1 MKEQLLTLRI
11 DWRDMDLLG
20 HVNNLAI
27 VSYFQSARVLFSESI
42 GLAAYPGME
51 LGPIEA
57 ATQVQFTK
65 QLRYP
70 GQVTV
75 HTTLIE
81 IKNTSFIIEHR
92 IVDDAGDVAAVGREV
107 IVCFDFVKQVKTPI
121 PEAVRA
127 KLEARLPETKL
138 GSSPCDAR
146 S

>member
-1 MKEQLLTLRI
+1 MKEQSLTLRI
-11 DWRDMDLLG
+11 DWRDMDMLG

-27 VSYFQSARVLFSESI
+27 VSYFQSARVLFSESV
-42 GLAAYPGME
+42 GLAARPGME
-51 LGPIEA
+51 TGPIEA

-92 IVDDAGDVAAVGREV
+92 IVDDDGDVAAVGKEV

-121 PEAVRA
+121 PAEVRA
-127 KLEARLPETKL
+127 KLEARLPGA
-138 GSSPCDAR
+138 GSDRA
-146 S
+146 

>member
-1 MKEQLLTLRI
+1 MKEQSLTLRI
-11 DWRDMDLLG
+11 DWRDMDMLG

-70 GQVTV
+70 GHVTV
-75 HTTLIE
+75 RTTLVE
-81 IKNTSFIIEHR
+81 IKNTSFVIEHR
-92 IVDDAGDVAAVGREV
+92 ITDDAGDTAAIGKEV
-107 IVCFDFVKQVKTPI
+107 IVCFDFVRQVKTPI
-121 PEAVRA
+121 PPEVRA
-127 KLEARLPETKL
+127 KLEAYLPE
-138 GSSPCDAR
+138 
-146 S
+146 